1 MEGLRPESESRS
13 VVSDSLR
20 PRGLHSPWN
29 SPGKNTGVGS
39 LSLLQGIFPTQ
50 GLNPGLP
57 HCRRILHQLSHQGRL
72 SHLPVLPLPQAFYS
86 FLELPSRMPDSSISL
101 IISFMFSFPLSLSA
115 VLLILFSYLLSHSLV
130 LPESC
135 LICCFSSV
143 NSVAQLCP
151 TFCDPMNRSTQG
163 LPVHHQLLE
172 FIQTHVHQV
181 SDTIQPSHPLS
192 SPSPPAPNPS

>member
-1 MEGLRPESESRS
+1 MEGLRPKRESESLS

-20 PRGLHSPWN
+20 PHGLHSPWN

-57 HCRRILHQLSHQGRL
+57 HCRWILHQLSHQGRL

-101 IISFMFSFPLSLSA
+101 ISFMFSFPLSLSA
-115 VLLILFSYLLSHSLV
+115 VLLTLFSPAFPLTSSPRILLNL
-130 LPESC
+130 L
-135 LICCFSSV
+135 LQFSQFSRFGRSV
-143 NSVAQLCP
+143 
-151 TFCDPMNRSTQG
+151 
-163 LPVHHQLLE
+163 
-172 FIQTHVHQV
+172 V
-181 SDTIQPSHPLS
+181 SDPLRPHES
-192 SPSPPAPNPS
+192 QHARPPCPSPAPRVYSNPCPSSR

>member
-1 MEGLRPESESRS
+1 MEFSRQEHWS
-13 VVSDSLR
+13 GQ
-20 PRGLHSPWN
+20 PFPP
-29 SPGKNTGVGS
+29 PGDLPNPGTE
-39 LSLLQGIFPTQ
+39 
-50 GLNPGLP
+50 PGLP

-115 VLLILFSYLLSHSLV
+115 VLLILFSYLLSHSPV
-130 LPESC
+130 LPESR

-143 NSVAQLCP
+143 SSVAQSCP